1 MSNSYLK
8 KTATKIQHLK
18 ERDFFAD
25 WPHRRV
31 GKILFIISPTIK
43 VDDSWFHMRAVIL
56 NTNAKTLGTK
66 KIPFVTFYV
75 YDSLNKGKKL
85 GIVPAVSLISKKE
98 IHGHLQQSP
107 GHELT
112 HILLGEIN
120 DSNGLPA
127 NGFWAEGVSTFLDGT
142 GTDRR
147 KHTMTVGASLP
158 SRIPWTKWFSQL
170 PSLSYPLAGSFI
182 QFLVEKYGIKYLVK
196 FLRLLRKIETMRI
209 VFKQVFGK
217 DFLVVQ
223 KTWLFW
229 LKEFKK

>member
-1 MSNSYLK
+1 MSSSYLK
-8 KTATKIQHLK
+8 KAATKTQRLK
-18 ERDFFAD
+18 EQGFFAS
-25 WPHRRV
+25 WHRHRM

-43 VDDSWFHMRAVIL
+43 IDDSWFHMRTAIL
-56 NTNAKTLGTK
+56 DTNAKTLGIK
-66 KIPFVTFYV
+66 KIPLVTFYV
-75 YDSLNKGKKL
+75 YDSLDKGERL

-147 KHTMTVGASLP
+147 KHAMTIGISLP
-158 SRIPWTKWFSQL
+158 SRVPWTRWFSQL
-170 PSLSYPLAGSFI
+170 PSANYPLAGSFV
-182 QFLVEKYGIKYLVK
+182 QFLVEQHGIKYLVK
-196 FLRLLRKIETMRI
+196 FLKSLRKFEAMKT
-209 VFKQVFGK
+209 VFRQVFNE
-217 DFLVVQ
+217 DFLATQ
-223 KTWLFW
+223 KAWLLW
-229 LKEFKK
+229 LKELKK